1 MFENYLNVY
10 LTNSMTGAPN
20 SHSICECGYDS
31 IDQYDV
37 GRSHCPKCNA
47 FKPYGN
53 NGLMFGEIPYQI
65 YNDIDINNF
74 NEKDLYRFNIIFVK
88 AKGTYRINFSKQKI
102 YKHKKEYHEAYAI
115 IFDGHDRN
123 EQIKFFNIN
132 TREYIKEKDFY
143 SLDIINCSD
152 LPSTNNING
161 EHIDIHQAKTLR
173 GLVNKLKALAKWCL
187 TPHNEILIK
196 AGIDPECIPK
206 KDINPE
212 GTNPME
218 ILGIK
223 KYTVKQLLKYEQ
235 SRSTFNTLKSLE
247 QKLGDKAV
255 PYMDKF
261 VSESKIWLEGNYAE
275 KAISLIN
282 EANLSVEKLY
292 RYLYKDAPLQQYLYN
307 PTNTITLLSD
317 SFNMTKDLG
326 MVFDKSPKALVRYH
340 NVLVKEMNLC
350 DNRTKDNQ
358 IKEVTRK
365 YHYLQ
370 KISETD
376 EDGKY
381 KDKYSI
387 ILPTDAK
394 DIILEGKYMR
404 HCVASYVSKVARED
418 CVILFLRPSAALKT
432 SYVTIE
438 YNVSSNSVVQIK
450 GAHNTRVDHE
460 VLEYIKTWAKERNV
474 TINSYY

>member
-1 MFENYLNVY
+1 MFENYLNIY
-10 LTNSMTGAPN
+10 LTNSMNGAPN

-31 IDQYDV
+31 INRYDV
-37 GRSHCPKCNA
+37 DLRHCPKCGA
-47 FKPYGN
+47 FRPYSRN
-53 NGLMFGEIPYQI
+53 ILLFGEIPYNI
-65 YNDIDINNF
+65 YNDIDITNF
-74 NEKDLYRFNIIFVK
+74 NNKDLYRFNIIFVK
-88 AKGTYRINFSKQKI
+88 AQGTYRINFSKQKI

-115 IFDGHDRN
+115 MFDGHDRN

-132 TREYIKEKDFY
+132 TQEYIKEKDFY
-143 SLDIINCSD
+143 SLNINCSD
-152 LPSTNNING
+152 LPSTSING
-161 EHIDIHQAKTLR
+161 KHIDIYKPKTLR
-173 GLVNKLKALAKWCL
+173 GLVNKLKTLGKWCL
-187 TPHNEILIK
+187 IPHNEILIK
-196 AGIDPECIPK
+196 AGIDPECIPQ

-212 GTNPME
+212 GTNPMD

-235 SRSTFNTLKSLE
+235 SKSTFHTLKSLE

-261 VSESKIWLEGNYAE
+261 VSESEIWLSGNYAE

-292 RYLYKDAPLQQYLYN
+292 KYLYKDTPLQQYLYV
-307 PTNTITLLSD
+307 PINTINLLSD
-317 SFNMTKDLG
+317 SFNMTKELG

-340 NVLVKEMNLC
+340 NVLVKELNLC
-350 DNRTKDNQ
+350 DNRIKDNQ
-358 IKEVTRK
+358 IKEVTKK
-365 YHYLQ
+365 YLHLQ
-370 KISETD
+370 KITEID

-387 ILPTDAK
+387 ILPTNAK
-394 DIILEGKYMR
+394 DIVLEGKNMK

-418 CVILFLRPSAALKT
+418 CVILFLRPSAAIKT

-438 YNVSSNSVVQIK
+438 YNICSNSVVQIK
-450 GAHNTRVDHE
+450 GAHNTRVDQE
-460 VLEYIKTWAKERNV
+460 VLEYIKVWAKERNI
-474 TINSYY
+474 TIGSCY

>member
-31 IDQYDV
+31 IDRYDV
-37 GRSHCPKCNA
+37 GCSHCPKCNA
-47 FKPYGN
+47 LKPYGKN
-53 NGLMFGEIPYQI
+53 ILIFGEIPYEL
-65 YNDIDINNF
+65 YNNVDINNF
-74 NEKDLYRFNIIFVK
+74 NKKDLYRFNIVFVK

-132 TREYIKEKDFY
+132 TQKYIKEKDFY
-143 SLDIINCSD
+143 SLDISCSE
-152 LPSTNNING
+152 LLSTNNING
-161 EHIDIHQAKTLR
+161 KHIDIHQAKTLR

-187 TPHNEILIK
+187 IPHNEILIK
-196 AGIDPECIPK
+196 AGIDPECIPE

-235 SRSTFNTLKSLE
+235 SRNTFNTLKSLE

-261 VSESKIWLEGNYAE
+261 VSENDIWLEGYYAE

-307 PTNTITLLSD
+307 PSHTIDLLLD
-317 SFNMTKDLG
+317 SFNMTKQLG
-326 MVFDKSPKALVRYH
+326 MTFDKSPKALVRYH
-340 NVLVKEMNLC
+340 DVLAKETSLC
-350 DNRTKDNQ
+350 ENQAKDEKINH
-358 IKEVTRK
+358 IAKK
-365 YHYLQ
+365 YNYLQ
-370 KISETD
+370 KISD
-376 EDGKY
+376 KKEDGTY

-387 ILPTDAK
+387 IIPTESK
-394 DIILEGKYMR
+394 DIVLEGRHMK
-404 HCVASYVSKVARED
+404 HCVASYVSKMASEE
-418 CVILFLRPSAALKT
+418 CVILFLRPSQALDV

-438 YNVSSNSVVQIK
+438 YNPKINTVVQIK
-450 GAHNTRVDHE
+450 GAHNSRVLSE
-460 VLEYIKTWAKERNV
+460 VSNYISIWAKEKKV
-474 TINSYY
+474 KVSSYY

>member
-1 MFENYLNVY
+1 MMFENYLNVY

-31 IDQYDV
+31 IDHYDV

-47 FKPYGN
+47 LKPYGKN
-53 NGLMFGEIPYQI
+53 ILIFGEIPYEL
-65 YNDIDINNF
+65 YNNVDINNF
-74 NEKDLYRFNIIFVK
+74 NKKDLYRFNIVFVK

-115 IFDGHDRN
+115 IFDGYDRN

-132 TREYIKEKDFY
+132 TQEYIKEKDFY
-143 SLDIINCSD
+143 SLDITCND
-152 LPSTNNING
+152 FPSTNNING
-161 EHIDIHQAKTLR
+161 KHIDIHQAKTLR

-187 TPHNEILIK
+187 IPYNEILIK
-196 AGIDPECIPK
+196 AGIDPECIPE

-235 SRSTFNTLKSLE
+235 SRNTFNTLKSLE

-261 VSESKIWLEGNYAE
+261 VSENNIWLEGYYAE

-282 EANLSVEKLY
+282 EANLSVKKLY

-307 PTNTITLLSD
+307 PMNTITLLFD

-365 YHYLQ
+365 YLYLQ

-394 DIILEGKYMR
+394 DIILEGKHMR

-438 YNVSSNSVVQIK
+438 YNVYSNSVVQIK
-450 GAHNTRVDHE
+450 GAHNTRIDHE
-460 VLEYIKTWAKERNV
+460 VLQYIKTWAKEKNV